1 MTVAE
6 RTSVAI
12 EPLIV
17 AQLPGRGRLVRGGD
31 LPPVLREAYGSDL
44 AIPLRFDRP
53 TVISN
58 FVSTIDGVV
67 SYNNADQAGGGE
79 ISGFFKPDAFVMG
92 LLRSH
97 ADAVLIGAGT
107 LRAAPDQ
114 AWSAR
119 FTHPESA
126 ADFAALRSQMGLA
139 PEPSTVVVT
148 ASGDVDL
155 SQKGLADP
163 SVPVLIVTTQRGAQA
178 LVRFE
183 SRPDHIQVVAAGTEV
198 VEPAAVIGELERR
211 GLRLIL
217 CEGGPNLFGQMLD
230 AGLID
235 ELFLTLAPQ
244 IAGRS
249 ADEQRLSLVEGT
261 AFSVA
266 NAPWARL
273 VDLRRSANH
282 LFTRY
287 SFEETGSNG
296 QA

>member
-6 RTSVAI
+6 QTRVAI

-17 AQLPGRGRLVRGGD
+17 AHLPGRDRLVRGGE
-31 LPPVLREAYGSDL
+31 LSPGLRDAYGSDL

-58 FVSTIDGVV
+58 FVSTLDGVV
-67 SYNNADQAGGGE
+67 SYNDADQAGGGE

-92 LLRSH
+92 LLRAHS
-97 ADAVLIGAGT
+97 DAVLIGAGT
-107 LRAAPDQ
+107 LRAAPNQ

-119 FTHPESA
+119 FTHPETASE
-126 ADFAALRSQMGLA
+126 FASLRSHMGLA
-139 PEPSTVVVT
+139 PEPTTVVVT
-148 ASGDVDL
+148 ASGNVDL
-155 SQKGLADP
+155 NQKGLADP
-163 SVPVLIVTTQRGAQA
+163 SVPVLIITTQNGAEA
-178 LVRFE
+178 LQQYRPL
-183 SRPDHIQVVAAGTEV
+183 PDHIEVVSAGSAS
-198 VEPAAVIGELERR
+198 VEPAAVLHELEVR

-235 ELFLTLAPQ
+235 ELFLTVAPQ

-249 ADEQRLSLVEGT
+249 PRERRLSLVEGK

-266 NAPWARL
+266 EAPWARL

-287 SFEETGSNG
+287 SFEETASDG